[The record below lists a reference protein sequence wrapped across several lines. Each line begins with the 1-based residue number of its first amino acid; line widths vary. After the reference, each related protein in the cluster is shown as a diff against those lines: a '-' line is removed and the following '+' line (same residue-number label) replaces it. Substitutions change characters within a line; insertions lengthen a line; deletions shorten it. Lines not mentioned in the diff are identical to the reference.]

1 MLSLMRKKAG
11 SWLIK
16 VILSIIVIVFVFWGV
31 GSYRNRQA
39 TQVADINGTII
50 TFDAYRQAYQR
61 LLEQYRRVYGSQ
73 LNNDLLKMLRLNEV
87 ALDQMVN
94 RILML
99 QEAHRLGL
107 QTTEQEIADAIHQIP
122 AFQRNGTFDFNLY
135 SSLLARNNIGTEE
148 FERDQEE
155 SILIGL
161 LNAVILDGV
170 TVSEADARQWYDWQN
185 AQVNLTY
192 LLFSPERYQDIS
204 PSDEQIA
211 SYYEKH
217 KSDYLTEAQVKVRY
231 LFFDPKAYEADV
243 DVSEEEISRY
253 YHGHADEFHSE
264 KSVQARH
271 ILFKLEP
278 DADEETIEKQ
288 HQKALEIYELAKK
301 GQSFAELA
309 KQYSEGPSRDN
320 GGDLGTFTRDNM
332 VKPFADRAFSMA
344 AGDISE
350 PVRTQFGWHIIKVEK
365 VNPAFTES
373 LEDASEDIKNDL
385 MARKAR
391 ELALEKAESIYD
403 SLFDG
408 DNLSMIEKDEQIIAG
423 TTDFFSAQNP
433 PEIAVAN
440 AREFADA
447 AMALDET
454 AISTILDLES
464 GYYLLQAVDR
474 IEPAVPPLEDVY
486 GRVKADVVSQLQS
499 EKAKADAQAALESL
513 KNKETFGDVAGH
525 YGLEVRETGYFS
537 RNGAIPDIGFEQELN
552 RLGFTLS
559 AAMPLAQEIT
569 QVSRGWLVFELKER
583 KNADGQA
590 FDKEKADIVARL
602 TDQKKQATLKTW
614 LDDLKSRG
622 VVEINY
628 DLIK

>member
-39 TQVADINGTII
+39 TQVADINWTII
-50 TFDAYRQAYQR
+50 TFDAYRQTYQR
-61 LLEQYRRVYGSQ
+61 LLEQYRRIYGSQ
-73 LNNDLLKMLRLNEV
+73 LNKDMLKMLRLNEV
-87 ALDQMVN
+87 ALDQMVH

-99 QEAHRLGL
+99 QEAQRLGL
-107 QTTEQEIADAIHQIP
+107 QTTEQEVADAIHQIP
-122 AFQRNGTFDFNLY
+122 AFQRNGSFDFNLY
-135 SSLLARNNIGTEE
+135 SNLLARNNIGTEE
-148 FERDQEE
+148 FEKDQEE
-155 SILIGL
+155 SIIIER
-161 LNAVILDGV
+161 LNSVILDGV

-211 SYYEKH
+211 SYYDAH
-217 KSDYLTEAQVKVRY
+217 KSDYLTEAQVKVHY
-231 LFFDPKAYEADV
+231 LFFDPKAYESNV
-243 DVSEEEISRY
+243 GVSEEDISRY
-253 YHGHADEFHSE
+253 YHGHADEFYSE

-271 ILFKLEP
+271 ILFKLES
-278 DADEETIEKQ
+278 DADEEIIEKQ
-288 HQKALEIYELAKK
+288 RQKALDIYELAKK

-320 GGDLGTFTRDNM
+320 GGDLGTFTRGNM

-344 AGDISE
+344 AGEISE

-373 LEDASEDIKNDL
+373 LEDASDKIKTNL
-385 MARKAR
+385 IARKAR
-391 ELALEKAESIYD
+391 ELALEKAETIYD

-408 DNLSMIEKDEQIIAG
+408 DDLSMIEKDEQIFMA

-433 PEIAVAN
+433 PDTAVAN

-447 AMALDET
+447 AMALDDM
-454 AISTILDLES
+454 AISPILELES
-464 GYYLLQAVDR
+464 GYYLLQAIDR
-474 IEPAVPPLEDVY
+474 IEPAVPPLEDVSE
-486 GRVKADVVSQLQS
+486 RVKADVVSHQQR
-499 EKAKADAQAALESL
+499 EKAKTDAQAALEVL
-513 KNKETFGDVAGH
+513 KNKEAFGDVASN
-525 YGLEVRETGYFS
+525 YGLEVQETGYFS

-552 RLGFTLS
+552 RLGFALS
-559 AAMPLAQEIT
+559 PAMPLAQEIA

-583 KNADGQA
+583 KTADEQA
-590 FDKEKADIVARL
+590 FDKEKEGIVARL
-602 TDQKKQATLKTW
+602 TDQKKQATLNTW

-622 VVEINY
+622 AVEINY